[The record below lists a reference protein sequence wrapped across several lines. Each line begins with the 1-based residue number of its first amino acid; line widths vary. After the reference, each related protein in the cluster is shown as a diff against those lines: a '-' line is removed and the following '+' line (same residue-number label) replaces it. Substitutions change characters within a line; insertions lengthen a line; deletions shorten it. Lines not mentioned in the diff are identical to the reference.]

1 MARWRAVVALAAL
14 ALLLAA
20 FLLAIPSVR
29 AALPG
34 MTHRTVYT
42 NPVIRW
48 DFADPHVIKASDGF
62 YYAYSTEHL
71 TYERLAYIQVA
82 RSRDLVDWELLPD
95 AMPEKPEWSDTTRDF
110 WAPGVIQ
117 ADGRY
122 YMYLSGIRDGTEG
135 MCLGVAISESPAG
148 PFDPEDEPLRCGDGF
163 VNIDPM
169 PFDDPKTGKRLLYWG
184 SDSSPIL
191 AQELAED
198 RVSYA
203 PGSSPKELIYPS
215 GLQQYEH
222 LIEGAFVVYRAPYYY
237 LFYSGDNCC
246 VAPVNYAVMVARSR
260 SAMDPFEKKA
270 DATGEFG
277 GSVILQQNDRWEGT
291 GHNSVVRDEEGRD
304 WIFYH
309 AIDPDDRYNPGTEAP
324 KRPML
329 MDQIVY
335 RSGWPEI
342 EERSPSTKQLQG
354 PLVR

>member
-1 MARWRAVVALAAL
+1 MARWRTVVVLAAP

-29 AALPG
+29 TALPG
-34 MTHRTVYT
+34 MTQRTVYT

-48 DFADPHVIKASDGF
+48 DFADPHVMKASDGF

-82 RSRDLVDWELLPD
+82 RSKDLVDWELLPD
-95 AMPEKPEWSDTTRDF
+95 AMPEKPEWADTTRDF
-110 WAPGVIQ
+110 WAPGVIE

-122 YMYLSGIRDGTEG
+122 YMYFSGIHDERES
-135 MCLGVAISESPAG
+135 MCLGVATSGSPGG
-148 PFDPEDEPLRCGDGF
+148 PFVPEEDPLRCGDGF

-169 PFDDPKTGKRLLYWG
+169 PFDDPQTGKSLLYWG
-184 SDSSPIL
+184 SDGAPIRVQQL
-191 AQELAED
+191 ARD
-198 RVSYA
+198 RLGFA
-203 PGSSPKELIYPS
+203 PGSRAKDLVFTDIIQP
-215 GLQQYEH
+215 YER
-222 LIEGAFVVYRAPYYY
+222 LVEGAFVVYRDDYYY

-246 VAPVNYAVMVARSR
+246 LPAPSYAVMVARSP
-260 SAMDPFEKKA
+260 SATGPFEKRSET
-270 DATGEFG
+270 TGVW
-277 GSVILQQNDRWEGT
+277 GSNVILQQNDRWEGT
-291 GHNSVVRDEEGRD
+291 GHNSVVRDEAGRD

-309 AIDPDDRYNPGTEAP
+309 AIDPDDRYNPGTEAS

-329 MDQIVY
+329 MDPIVY

-342 EERSPSTKQLQG
+342 EESSPSTTKRQG